1 MTTDALQTTDQQ
13 RPLRT
18 QTPRADIYAVEAG
31 YQAQLELPG
40 VASDDLHI
48 TLEHS
53 TLTVRAQTRPIR
65 YAGSEA
71 NSIEA
76 LAYER
81 HFRLSDAID
90 GSAIQAELK
99 DGLLTL
105 TLPKAERAQ
114 PRTIPVALN

>member
-1 MTTDALQTTDQQ
+1 MTTEAIQTTEEKRPLQT
-13 RPLRT
+13 R
-18 QTPRADIYAVEAG
+18 TPRADIYAVEAG

-40 VASDDLHI
+40 VAADDLHI

-53 TLTVRAQTRPIR
+53 ALTVRAHTRAIR
-65 YAGSEA
+65 YAGSEG
-71 NSIEA
+71 NSVEA

-90 GSAIQAELK
+90 GTGIQAELK